1 MNTEKKQW
9 IAPQAM
15 EMEVN
20 GGPVQFQTENSFAGG
35 QGSSGTPNAAS

>member
-9 IAPQAM
+9 KTPEAT

-20 GGPVQFQTENSFAGG
+20 NGSHKVHSFEATYHFGLPS
-35 QGSSGTPNAAS
+35 GS

>member
-9 IAPQAM
+9 IAPQAT

-20 GGPVQFQTENSFAGG
+20 
-35 QGSSGTPNAAS
+35 SGWHHAHTRETPYHSAPYDS

>member
-9 IAPQAM
+9 IAPQAT

-20 GGPVQFQTENSFAGG
+20 TGWHKVHSYETAYHNGVPS
-35 QGSSGTPNAAS
+35 